1 MDAAAATPIGIAG
14 DAVQGTGPPFLTVI
28 AYEDPACVQRAQA
41 TLDRLVAQLSLPG
54 LLNRSMWPFEKLQ
67 VLEVRREAAA
77 MAARADLVLV
87 AARCSTHLPE
97 VVKNWIWSWLPL
109 RQARGGALA
118 LTFEDCAECLGISD
132 RPESP
137 ICAAMRRAAALG
149 RMDVVCSRS
158 NWQGPPE
165 EAVLRRMLERAHKS
179 STVLE
184 GILSRRGVPLGGLN
198 E

>member
-1 MDAAAATPIGIAG
+1 MDAAAATPIGSAG
-14 DAVQGTGPPFLTVI
+14 NAVQGTGPPFLTVI
-28 AYEDPACVQRAQA
+28 AYEDSASFERAHV
-41 TLDRLVAQLSLPG
+41 TLDRLVAQFGLPG
-54 LLNRSMWPFEKLQ
+54 ESKRWMWPFDQLQ
-67 VLEVRREAAA
+67 LTDVRREAAA
-77 MAARADLVLV
+77 IAARADLVLV
-87 AARCSTHLPE
+87 AAQCSTHLPE
-97 VVKNWIWSWLPL
+97 AVKNWIWSWLPL

-118 LTFEDCAECLGISD
+118 LTFADCAECQGASD
-132 RPESP
+132 RPESL

-165 EAVLRRMLERAHKS
+165 EACLRRMLERAHKS

-184 GILSRRGVPLGGLN
+184 GILSRRGIPIGGLN